1 MYGSELMCIEL
12 HNLLWK
18 HVCLD
23 MTWHLKLS
31 LYIEINSVNNRLLC
45 RNNTHC
51 PRSLTMKEAHILV
64 TVLAHC
70 MNSLAHS
77 DDNCQFQ
84 GDIYKLKNEGKCV
97 SIEHGHSKQLQAQW
111 EDCIEQ
117 LTKKLDAKCLGLGL
131 KKVQR
136 YFTFHSMFQ
145 GTSYILPLTYYY
157 QSQGSNTPCHW
168 WGRTRI

>member
-1 MYGSELMCIEL
+1 
-12 HNLLWK
+12 
-18 HVCLD
+18 
-23 MTWHLKLS
+23 
-31 LYIEINSVNNRLLC
+31 
-45 RNNTHC
+45 
-51 PRSLTMKEAHILV
+51 MKKAHILV
-64 TVLAHC
+64 TVLATC
-70 MNSLAHS
+70 MKSLAHS

-136 YFTFHSMFQ
+136 FQ

-157 QSQGSNTPCHW
+157 QSQGSNTPCH
-168 WGRTRI
+168 

>member
-1 MYGSELMCIEL
+1 
-12 HNLLWK
+12 
-18 HVCLD
+18 
-23 MTWHLKLS
+23 
-31 LYIEINSVNNRLLC
+31 
-45 RNNTHC
+45 
-51 PRSLTMKEAHILV
+51 MKEAHILV
-64 TVLAHC
+64 TVLVQC
-70 MNSLAHS
+70 LNSLAHS

-157 QSQGSNTPCHW
+157 QSQGSNTLCH
-168 WGRTRI
+168 

>member
-1 MYGSELMCIEL
+1 
-12 HNLLWK
+12 
-18 HVCLD
+18 
-23 MTWHLKLS
+23 
-31 LYIEINSVNNRLLC
+31 
-45 RNNTHC
+45 
-51 PRSLTMKEAHILV
+51 MKEAHILV
-64 TVLAHC
+64 TILVQCL
-70 MNSLAHS
+70 NSLAHS

-136 YFTFHSMFQ
+136 YFIFHFISGYFIHFALD
-145 GTSYILPLTYYY
+145 ILLSISRFKYTMPLMREN
-157 QSQGSNTPCHW
+157 QDL
-168 WGRTRI
+168 RMI